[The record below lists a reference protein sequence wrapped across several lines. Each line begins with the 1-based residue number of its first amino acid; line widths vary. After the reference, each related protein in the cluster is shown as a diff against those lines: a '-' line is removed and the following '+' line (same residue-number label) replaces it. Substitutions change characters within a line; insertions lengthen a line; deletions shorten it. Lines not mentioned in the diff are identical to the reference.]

1 MSNCMQSI
9 PYISRGNLLTQ
20 GSSKDIIRNSGL
32 TTWEV
37 ENLQYDVSLQLKKL
51 PGVDFVVAFG
61 DVWHISGYDAASL
74 EKSIASVKTEQQR
87 WTQIIPGLE
96 DVFIALQGKTT

>member
-1 MSNCMQSI
+1 M
-9 PYISRGNLLTQ
+9 
-20 GSSKDIIRNSGL
+20 
-32 TTWEV
+32 
-37 ENLQYDVSLQLKKL
+37 
-51 PGVDFVVAFG
+51 
-61 DVWHISGYDAASL
+61 WHISGYDAASL